1 MKKERNIKFGES
13 MELLFELVN
22 ISNVREFVELRYN
35 VEGSHG
41 PNIDL
46 YKILK
51 KSLGIAYEERRP
63 TNQSNEPIVHS
74 K

>member
-1 MKKERNIKFGES
+1 MNIKFGKS

-22 ISNVREFVELRYN
+22 ISNVRKFVELRYN

-41 PNIDL
+41 PNIYL

-63 TNQSNEPIVHS
+63 TNQSNELIIHS